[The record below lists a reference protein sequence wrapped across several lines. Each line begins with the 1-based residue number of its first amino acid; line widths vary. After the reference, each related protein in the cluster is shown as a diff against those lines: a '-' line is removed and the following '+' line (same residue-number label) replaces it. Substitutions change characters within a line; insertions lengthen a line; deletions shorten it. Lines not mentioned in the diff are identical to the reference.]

1 MVEPSKVV
9 CVKSGGVMWIGG
21 SSFKGVGSFT
31 YKTTTMFDLD
41 GFEFIRVLAA
51 TQLMLGERPLL
62 MI

>member
-1 MVEPSKVV
+1 
-9 CVKSGGVMWIGG
+9 MWIGG